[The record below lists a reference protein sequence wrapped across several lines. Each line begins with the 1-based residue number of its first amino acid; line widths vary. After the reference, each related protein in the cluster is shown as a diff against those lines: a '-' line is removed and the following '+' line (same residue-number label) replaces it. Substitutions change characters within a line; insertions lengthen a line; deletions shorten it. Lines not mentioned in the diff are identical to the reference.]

1 MTLPGAC
8 IELRE
13 RAHDERA
20 AAARASSAEARRAH
34 LELSFRL
41 EKIADER
48 RSGPS
53 PAEHRVA
60 PFVDLRV
67 ELGKAIE
74 RAFPLPSPA
83 PLRICW
89 TRSIPLKNGSA
100 VHEYKDA
107 TAIGRPS
114 FQAPSAAFMSGDGFS
129 LGPPTGRALGQ
140 IRPVAAG

>member
-1 MTLPGAC
+1 MTRPGAC
-8 IELRE
+8 IELRQ

-20 AAARASSAEARRAH
+20 AAARASSSEARRAH

-74 RAFPLPSPA
+74 RAFPLPKSGTFEDLLDA
-83 PLRICW
+83 IDSAEERLGS
-89 TRSIPLKNGSA
+89 TR
-100 VHEYKDA
+100 V
-107 TAIGRPS
+107 
-114 FQAPSAAFMSGDGFS
+114 
-129 LGPPTGRALGQ
+129 
-140 IRPVAAG
+140 

>member
-1 MTLPGAC
+1 MN
-8 IELRE
+8 
-13 RAHDERA
+13 A
-20 AAARASSAEARRAH
+20 AAGH
-34 LELSFRL
+34 LPRS
-41 EKIADER
+41 IAWR
-48 RSGPS
+48 RSWICVSSSGKPLN
-53 PAEHRVA
+53 A
-60 PFVDLRV
+60 PFHY
-67 ELGKAIE
+67 
-74 RAFPLPSPA
+74 PSPA